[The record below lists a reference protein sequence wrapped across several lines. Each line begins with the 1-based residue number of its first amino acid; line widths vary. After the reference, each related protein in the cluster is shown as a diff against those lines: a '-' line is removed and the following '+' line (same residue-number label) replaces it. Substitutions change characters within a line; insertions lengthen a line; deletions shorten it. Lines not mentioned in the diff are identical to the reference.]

1 MAILDGSTSVEI
13 TRLVAEHH
21 AAIFRA
27 AFRLSGSNADAEDLT
42 QQTFLAAHRSL
53 NQLRDERAAIGWLM
67 AILRS
72 CFLKECRKKR
82 PLAAEDCDIE
92 LDLCAEK
99 LPAATEFDSE
109 RLQNALNELSTEA
122 RSMLTMFYFED
133 LSYREI
139 AAATEVPIGT
149 VMSRLSRAKEQLRRK
164 LSDTDTAED
173 DHPNDK
179 LQLPPTKL
187 AAAQN
192 GATKTTIGKSLEP
205 VADE

>member
-1 MAILDGSTSVEI
+1 LDGSTSVDI

-21 AAIFRA
+21 AVVFRA

-53 NQLRDERAAIGWLM
+53 GQLREERAALGWLM

-72 CFLKECRKKR
+72 CFLKECRKRR
-82 PLAAEDCDIE
+82 PMAADDCNI
-92 LDLCAEK
+92 DLNLYAEEI
-99 LPAATEFDSE
+99 PADNEIDPE
-109 RLQNALNELSTEA
+109 RLQSALNELSAES
-122 RSMLTMFYFED
+122 RSMLTMFYFEE

-139 AAATEVPIGT
+139 AAATDIPLGT

-164 LSDTDTAED
+164 LSDNVSDRENSETDAVSS
-173 DHPNDK
+173 
-179 LQLPPTKL
+179 PTENRSGKNATGKPL
-187 AAAQN
+187 A
-192 GATKTTIGKSLEP
+192 P